1 MMDANSSNVEWGK
14 NSRSMSSSSSWY
26 GSEYTSDS
34 GSSLGGTKGS
44 MAYNIEE
51 GQQQDCTGPPFTIQ
65 RVAKVLLMPER
76 VSFGFFLSIYYFR
89 FFLFR

>member
-1 MMDANSSNVEWGK
+1 MLSGGK

-65 RVAKVLLMPER
+65 RVAEVLLMPER
-76 VSFGFFLSIYYFR
+76 VSFDFIYLFTILDS
-89 FFLFR
+89 FLFVC